1 MDDKEKRFVNE
12 LLNASLWRYA
22 SAEPRSGLEGRVLAG
37 VRARQQAARQRKV
50 WAWGMGL
57 AAVAAMVALL
67 LVYWPG
73 PQPALLPV
81 TAKAPANVSA
91 SVVAKAAPSMQPP
104 VPHRPPRR
112 APPNRV
118 DWRPQQFPTPRPLS
132 EQEKL
137 LVAYAQSLKGTPAV
151 LPQQPENDIEH
162 DLEIPPLS
170 IAAIKIEPLASA
182 DRGEER

>member
-1 MDDKEKRFVNE
+1 MDDKGKRFVDE
-12 LLNASLWRYA
+12 LLDASLRRYA
-22 SAEPRSGLEGRVLAG
+22 SVEPRPGLEGRVLAC
-37 VRARQQAARQRKV
+37 VRARQQASRRRSI

-57 AAVAAMVALL
+57 AAVATMVALVL
-67 LVYWPG
+67 IYWPRQ
-73 PQPALLPV
+73 QPVPLPV

-91 SVVAKAAPSMQPP
+91 PVVAKAAPTVQLTVS
-104 VPHRPPRR
+104 HRPPRQT
-112 APPNRV
+112 PPNRV

-151 LPQQPENDIEH
+151 LAQQENDIEH

-170 IAAIKIEPLASA
+170 IAAIKIEPLAPLGSEA
-182 DRGEER
+182 EK